1 MKSKTGNKR
10 ELTGSKSE
18 INTVFVAQKLE
29 EISSSIPEAAVRR
42 HDQKCPPKHEKQVSV
57 PHRHRD
63 LFSRLYKIS
72 GIHGC
77 RKIPDIYS
85 FVTMGMIMGL
95 RLVVL

>member
-1 MKSKTGNKR
+1 MTKSA
-10 ELTGSKSE
+10 L
-18 INTVFVAQKLE
+18 
-29 EISSSIPEAAVRR
+29 
-42 HDQKCPPKHEKQVSV
+42 PKHEKQVSV
-57 PHRHRD
+57 PMRHRD

-77 RKIPDIYS
+77 RKNPDIYS

>member
-1 MKSKTGNKR
+1 MRFLLHKNWRKFPVPSLRRRSAAMTKSS
-10 ELTGSKSE
+10 L
-18 INTVFVAQKLE
+18 
-29 EISSSIPEAAVRR
+29 
-42 HDQKCPPKHEKQVSV
+42 PKHEKQVSV
-57 PHRHRD
+57 PMRHRD
-63 LFSRLYKIS
+63 LFSRIYKRS